1 MPTDKTNSAY
11 LTWIVSEKRRQIKRD
26 AVAYKG
32 GCCSKCGYS
41 KCVSALQFHHL
52 DPSEKDFA
60 ISARLMS
67 WENTRRELDKTVM
80 LCANCHLELHH
91 EESEAKRFLQ
101 EEEARK
107 QVPKKV
113 DRSVEYH
120 GTNTGYNLRKCR
132 CPDCKKWAQGKRL
145 RYRGDKA

>member
-1 MPTDKTNSAY
+1 MPTDKANSAY

-32 GCCSKCGYS
+32 GCCSRCGYA
-41 KCVSALQFHHL
+41 KCVSALQFHHK
-52 DPSEKDFA
+52 DPEQKDFA
-60 ISARLMS
+60 ISGRVMS
-67 WENTRRELDKTVM
+67 WVAIQAELDKTILV
-80 LCANCHLELHH
+80 CANCHLELHH
-91 EESEAKRFLQ
+91 EQSEAKRAAQ
-101 EEEARK
+101 EEIARK

-132 CPDCKKWAQGKRL
+132 CLECKKWAQEKHL
-145 RYRGDKA
+145 RYRSKKG